1 MSQVAKLGSLADDC
15 SRLSANLSSVVD
27 QSRQILDS
35 SFLSSQE
42 HLSVHVSSMNYEA
55 CMDIAMAMG
64 KYEEYVATMEE
75 IVLVQEEEVEEMVDK
90 WQQLDLVAKNIF
102 KKV

>member
-1 MSQVAKLGSLADDC
+1 MST
-15 SRLSANLSSVVD
+15 
-27 QSRQILDS
+27 
-35 SFLSSQE
+35 
-42 HLSVHVSSMNYEA
+42 MNYEA

-75 IVLVQEEEVEEMVDK
+75 MVMVQEEEEEEIVDM

>member
-1 MSQVAKLGSLADDC
+1 
-15 SRLSANLSSVVD
+15 
-27 QSRQILDS
+27 
-35 SFLSSQE
+35 
-42 HLSVHVSSMNYEA
+42 
-55 CMDIAMAMG
+55 MDIAMAMG

-75 IVLVQEEEVEEMVDK
+75 MVLVQVEEEEEMVDK